1 MLVFAIRV
9 LAFVMI
15 VFIACMLTIVG
26 LFVKDM
32 WDERKKEKEG
42 REEGRNFTCLKNI
55 YQSICYIIF
64 QFLTS
69 PNFLLIH
76 FIILYIIFQ

>member
-26 LFVKDM
+26 LFIKDM
-32 WDERKKEKEG
+32 WDERKKEKE
-42 REEGRNFTCLKNI
+42 RKNGK
-55 YQSICYIIF
+55 
-64 QFLTS
+64 
-69 PNFLLIH
+69 NDKE
-76 FIILYIIFQ
+76 